1 MTKQPGFVIIQSDL
15 QSEFEQQVYT
25 HLKEGYRLHGVTGFI
40 PHPDS
45 CNRPL
50 IYVQAMISDH
60 YVKHKEAV

>member
-1 MTKQPGFVIIQSDL
+1 MIKRPGFVIIQSYLKSD
-15 QSEFEQQVYT
+15 FEQQVYT

-40 PHPDS
+40 PQPDS
-45 CNRPL
+45 CIRPL